1 MRYKLGEIF
10 NLQMGKTPDRHSP
23 KFWNEGTEPWIS
35 IADLTKCNKYI
46 ENTAEKITA
55 TAVDESGI
63 KIIPKNTVIMSFKL
77 SIGKVAITPKEMYS
91 NEAIMSFIDKGV
103 LKIEPVYLYYLLM
116 HKDWD
121 TGTNKAVMGK
131 TLNKASLS
139 QMTVNIHGY
148 SEQLEIIKALDVAS
162 SIIAARKQ
170 QLTEL
175 DNLIKARFVEMFGD
189 LANPSCLWETIKLA
203 DACTSADDIKCGP
216 FGTQLGK
223 GEYVDSGVAVWEIP
237 QINAAFK
244 ACPTHFITEE
254 KATQLKAYSLVP
266 GDIAM
271 SRKGNVGRC
280 AIFPDEYVDGI
291 IHSDVLRIRVNEQ
304 KVNPVFMMY
313 QLHFSSAVINQI
325 EMVSS
330 GAIMA
335 GVNVTKLKQIYV
347 HIPPKKLQDQFAS
360 FVKQTDKSKVAVQKA
375 LDEAQLLF
383 DSLMQKYFGRL

>member
-175 DNLIKARFVEMFGD
+175 DNLIKSRFVEMFGD

-383 DSLMQKYFGRL
+383 DSLMQKYFG

>member
-1 MRYKLGEIF
+1 MAKYKLGDIAPIQQGSVPESESYWLL
-10 NLQMGKTPDRHSP
+10 NLDMVESNTGHIYERLYVPFDKIGTSTIAFDTNNVLYSKLRPYLNKVVIPDCPGYATSEMLPLKPNKNYITREYLTYFLRSP
-23 KFWNEGTEPWIS
+23 KFVAYINEKTSGAKMPRANSSDLKSVEIECPTLENQRHITSEFDRIIS
-35 IADLTKCNKYI
+35 IVRLR
-46 ENTAEKITA
+46 
-55 TAVDESGI
+55 
-63 KIIPKNTVIMSFKL
+63 
-77 SIGKVAITPKEMYS
+77 
-91 NEAIMSFIDKGV
+91 
-103 LKIEPVYLYYLLM
+103 
-116 HKDWD
+116 
-121 TGTNKAVMGK
+121 
-131 TLNKASLS
+131 
-139 QMTVNIHGY
+139 Q
-148 SEQLEIIKALDVAS
+148 
-162 SIIAARKQ
+162 Q
-170 QLTEL
+170 QLQKLDEL
-175 DNLIKARFVEMFGD
+175 VKARFVELFGD

-203 DACTSADDIKCGP
+203 DACASADDIKCGP

-254 KATQLKAYSLVP
+254 KATQLKAYSLAP

-280 AIFPDEYVDGI
+280 AIFPDEYADGI

-347 HIPPKKLQDQFAS
+347 HIPPKKLQDQFVS

-375 LDEAQLLF
+375 LNEAQLLF
-383 DSLMQKYFGRL
+383 DSLMQTYFDE

>member
-1 MRYKLGEIF
+1 MAKYKLGDIAPIQQGSVPESESYWLL
-10 NLQMGKTPDRHSP
+10 NLDMVESNTGHIYERLYVPFDKIGTSTIAFDTNNVLYSKLRPYLNKVVIPDCPGYATSEMLPLKPNKNYITREYLTYFLRSP
-23 KFWNEGTEPWIS
+23 KFVAYINEKTSGAKMPRANSSDLKSVEIECPTLENQRHITSEFDRIIS
-35 IADLTKCNKYI
+35 IVRLR
-46 ENTAEKITA
+46 
-55 TAVDESGI
+55 
-63 KIIPKNTVIMSFKL
+63 
-77 SIGKVAITPKEMYS
+77 
-91 NEAIMSFIDKGV
+91 
-103 LKIEPVYLYYLLM
+103 
-116 HKDWD
+116 
-121 TGTNKAVMGK
+121 
-131 TLNKASLS
+131 
-139 QMTVNIHGY
+139 Q
-148 SEQLEIIKALDVAS
+148 
-162 SIIAARKQ
+162 Q
-170 QLTEL
+170 QLQKLDEL
-175 DNLIKARFVEMFGD
+175 VKARFVELFGD

-203 DACTSADDIKCGP
+203 DACASADDIKCGP

-237 QINAAFK
+237 QINADFK

-347 HIPPKKLQDQFAS
+347 HIPPKKLQDQFVS

-375 LDEAQLLF
+375 LNEAQLLF
-383 DSLMQKYFGRL
+383 DSLMQTYFDE

>member
-55 TAVDESGI
+55 TAADESGI

-148 SEQLEIIKALDVAS
+148 SEQLEIIKALDAAS

-170 QLTEL
+170 QLAEL
-175 DNLIKARFVEMFGD
+175 DKLIKARFVEMFGD
-189 LANPSCLWETIKLA
+189 PKINPNNYPVCQLSDFIVFLTSGSRGWAQYCADDGTEWFITIKNVK
-203 DACTSADDIKCGP
+203 DCHIETDNMQP
-216 FGTQLGK
+216 
-223 GEYVDSGVAVWEIP
+223 
-237 QINAAFK
+237 INAPDNAEAK
-244 ACPTHFITEE
+244 RTRVQEGDLLISITADLGRTGVVTKEIAE
-254 KATQLKAYSLVP
+254 HGAYINQHLTCIRLKQ
-266 GDIAM
+266 
-271 SRKGNVGRC
+271 
-280 AIFPDEYVDGI
+280 
-291 IHSDVLRIRVNEQ
+291 DVLNPLYVAYFMESPAGKEQ
-304 KVNPVFMMY
+304 FESKN
-313 QLHFSSAVINQI
+313 QSAVKAGLNFNSINSLRL
-325 EMVSS
+325 MV
-330 GAIMA
+330 
-335 GVNVTKLKQIYV
+335 
-347 HIPPKKLQDQFAS
+347 PPLDDQNA
-360 FVKQTDKSKVAVQKA
+360 FVDFIKQTDKSKVAVQKA

-383 DSLMQKYFGRL
+383 DSLMQKYFG

>member
-55 TAVDESGI
+55 TAVDGSGI

-148 SEQLEIIKALDVAS
+148 SEQLEIIKALDAAS

-170 QLTEL
+170 QLAEL
-175 DNLIKARFVEMFGD
+175 DKLIKARFVEMFGD
-189 LANPSCLWETIKLA
+189 PKINPNNYPVCQLSDFIVFLTSGSRGWAQYCADDGTEWFITIKNVK
-203 DACTSADDIKCGP
+203 DCHIETDNMQP
-216 FGTQLGK
+216 
-223 GEYVDSGVAVWEIP
+223 
-237 QINAAFK
+237 INAPDNAEAK
-244 ACPTHFITEE
+244 RTRVQEGDLLISITADLGRTGVVTKEIAE
-254 KATQLKAYSLVP
+254 HGAYINQHLTCIRLKQ
-266 GDIAM
+266 
-271 SRKGNVGRC
+271 
-280 AIFPDEYVDGI
+280 
-291 IHSDVLRIRVNEQ
+291 DVLNPLYVAYFMESPAGKEQ
-304 KVNPVFMMY
+304 FESKN
-313 QLHFSSAVINQI
+313 QSAVKAGLNFNSINSLRL
-325 EMVSS
+325 MV
-330 GAIMA
+330 
-335 GVNVTKLKQIYV
+335 
-347 HIPPKKLQDQFAS
+347 PPLDDQNA
-360 FVKQTDKSKVAVQKA
+360 FVDFIKQTDKSKVAVQKA

-383 DSLMQKYFGRL
+383 DSLMQKYFG

>member
-1 MRYKLGEIF
+1 
-10 NLQMGKTPDRHSP
+10 MGKTPDRHSP
-23 KFWNEGTEPWIS
+23 KSWNEGTEPWIS

-139 QMTVNIHGY
+139 QMAVNIHGY
-148 SEQLEIIKALDVAS
+148 SEQLEIIKALDAAS

-383 DSLMQKYFGRL
+383 DSLMQKYFG

>member
-1 MRYKLGEIF
+1 MAKLPELCEIQYGYAFDSACFTENNTYLPLVRIRDVKRGYSETFYSGNYPSDYVIDSGSLLVGMDGEF
-10 NLQMGKTPDRHSP
+10 N
-23 KFWNEGTEPWIS
+23 
-35 IADLTKCNKYI
+35 IARWKGGHALLNQRVC
-46 ENTAEKITA
+46 KITA
-55 TAVDESGI
+55 KENVNEEYIRFA
-63 KIIPKNTVIMSFKL
+63 L
-77 SIGKVAITPKEMYS
+77 SKALK
-91 NEAIMSFIDKGV
+91 
-103 LKIEPVYLYYLLM
+103 KIENRTAFVTVKHLSA
-116 HKDWD
+116 KE
-121 TGTNKAVMGK
+121 
-131 TLNKASLS
+131 LN
-139 QMTVNIHGY
+139 
-148 SEQLEIIKALDVAS
+148 QLEIDVPNYTTQTDIAKVLTQIE
-162 SIIAARKQ
+162 SIISARQQ
-170 QLTEL
+170 QLQKLDEL
-175 DNLIKARFVEMFGD
+175 VKARFVELFGD

-203 DACTSADDIKCGP
+203 DACASADDIKCGP

-347 HIPPKKLQDQFAS
+347 HIPPKKLQDQFVS

-375 LDEAQLLF
+375 LNEAQLLF
-383 DSLMQKYFGRL
+383 DSLMQTYFDE

>member
-139 QMTVNIHGY
+139 QMAVNIHGY
-148 SEQLEIIKALDVAS
+148 SEQLEIIKALDAAS

-383 DSLMQKYFGRL
+383 DSLMQKYFG

>member
-148 SEQLEIIKALDVAS
+148 SEQLEIIKALDAAS

-360 FVKQTDKSKVAVQKA
+360 FVKQTDKSKVAVQEA

-383 DSLMQKYFGRL
+383 DSLMQKYFG

>member
-148 SEQLEIIKALDVAS
+148 SEQLKIIKALDAAS

-175 DNLIKARFVEMFGD
+175 DNLIKARFIELFGD
-189 LANPSCLWETIKLA
+189 PVTNPMDWPTKPLLEMGYCKNGMNFHT
-203 DACTSADDIKCGP
+203 G
-216 FGTQLGK
+216 
-223 GEYVDSGVAVWEIP
+223 DSGIEMHCLGVGD
-237 QINAAFK
+237 FK
-244 ACPTHFITEE
+244 DYSVIDGTDYLPTISLNEAPPEE
-254 KATQLKAYSLVP
+254 SMLQDGDLVFVRSNGNKAL
-266 GDIAM
+266 
-271 SRKGNVGRC
+271 VGRC
-280 AIFPDEYVDGI
+280 LLVYPHNTPTTYSGFCIRYRLTSAEVNIAYLLR
-291 IHSDVLRIRVNEQ
+291 VLKTDSMR
-304 KVNPVFMMY
+304 KK
-313 QLHFSSAVINQI
+313 
-325 EMVSS
+325 
-330 GAIMA
+330 MA
-335 GVNVTKLKQIYV
+335 GRGANIQNLNQQILATLN
-347 HIPPKKLQDQFAS
+347 IPTPPLELQEWFTA
-360 FVKQTDKSKVAVQKA
+360 FVKQIDKSKVAVQKA
-375 LDEAQLLF
+375 LDEAQLLV
-383 DSLMQKYFGRL
+383 DSLMQKYFQ

>member
-1 MRYKLGEIF
+1 MAKYKLGDIAPIQQGSVPESESYWLL
-10 NLQMGKTPDRHSP
+10 NLDMVESNTGHIYERLYVPFDKIGTSTIAFDTNNVLYSKLRPYLNKVVIPDCPGYATSEMLPLKPNKNYITREYLTYFLRSP
-23 KFWNEGTEPWIS
+23 KFVAYINEKTSGAKMPRANSSDLKSVEIECPTLENQRHITSEFDRIIS
-35 IADLTKCNKYI
+35 IVRLR
-46 ENTAEKITA
+46 
-55 TAVDESGI
+55 
-63 KIIPKNTVIMSFKL
+63 
-77 SIGKVAITPKEMYS
+77 
-91 NEAIMSFIDKGV
+91 
-103 LKIEPVYLYYLLM
+103 
-116 HKDWD
+116 
-121 TGTNKAVMGK
+121 
-131 TLNKASLS
+131 
-139 QMTVNIHGY
+139 Q
-148 SEQLEIIKALDVAS
+148 
-162 SIIAARKQ
+162 Q
-170 QLTEL
+170 QLQKLDEL
-175 DNLIKARFVEMFGD
+175 VKARFVELFGD

-203 DACTSADDIKCGP
+203 DACASADDIKCGP

-347 HIPPKKLQDQFAS
+347 HIPPKKLQDQFVS
-360 FVKQTDKSKVAVQKA
+360 FVRQTDKSKVAVQKA
-375 LDEAQLLF
+375 LDEAQMLF
-383 DSLMQKYFGRL
+383 DSLMQKYFG

>member
-1 MRYKLGEIF
+1 M
-10 NLQMGKTPDRHSP
+10 
-23 KFWNEGTEPWIS
+23 
-35 IADLTKCNKYI
+35 
-46 ENTAEKITA
+46 
-55 TAVDESGI
+55 
-63 KIIPKNTVIMSFKL
+63 
-77 SIGKVAITPKEMYS
+77 
-91 NEAIMSFIDKGV
+91 
-103 LKIEPVYLYYLLM
+103 
-116 HKDWD
+116 
-121 TGTNKAVMGK
+121 
-131 TLNKASLS
+131 
-139 QMTVNIHGY
+139 
-148 SEQLEIIKALDVAS
+148 DVAS

>member
-35 IADLTKCNKYI
+35 IAYLTKCNKYI

-139 QMTVNIHGY
+139 QITVNIHGY
-148 SEQLEIIKALDVAS
+148 SEQLEIIKALDAAS

-189 LANPSCLWETIKLA
+189 PVSNPKDWNVE
-203 DACTSADDIKCGP
+203 P
-216 FGTQLGK
+216 LGK
-223 GEYVDSGVAVWEIP
+223 RCGIITGNTPPRSEPENYGKYIEWIKSDNINTPFTFITKAQECLSEAGFEKCRFVEAGSILMTCIAGSIDCIGNVAVTDRRVAFNQ
-237 QINAAFK
+237 QINAIVPEQDEVLYLYWLIQISKPMIHRTINMALKGILSKSQLSEIVF
-244 ACPTHFITEE
+244 PFPPIT
-254 KATQLKAYSLVP
+254 
-266 GDIAM
+266 
-271 SRKGNVGRC
+271 
-280 AIFPDEYVDGI
+280 
-291 IHSDVLRIRVNEQ
+291 
-304 KVNPVFMMY
+304 
-313 QLHFSSAVINQI
+313 
-325 EMVSS
+325 
-330 GAIMA
+330 
-335 GVNVTKLKQIYV
+335 
-347 HIPPKKLQDQFAS
+347 LQEQFAA
-360 FVKQTDKSKVAVQKA
+360 FVEQTDKSKVAVQKA

-383 DSLMQKYFGRL
+383 DSLMQKYFG